1 MKARWSFRL
10 LALGVA
16 LRASAALA
24 DDTESLES
32 ALSQSVV
39 TTASTQAE
47 SASSAPATSSTL
59 TAEEI
64 QTYGIRSL
72 DEAIQF
78 LAVGLV
84 VSDPLRTPDLG
95 ARGVL
100 LPGDDG
106 KHFLLL
112 VDGHSINDP
121 LYGAARFD
129 QGAGIPIDVIDR
141 IEVIVGP
148 GSVLYGSNAMLGVIN
163 VITKLEKDYRGGHVF
178 GEYEWDRSARA
189 GAGAGFH
196 FDLFGE
202 RAELTAA
209 VEYYR
214 RFGPD
219 LSFDLQAPLA
229 SGVNGVTPTY
239 RRGGPADGIWGGEVK
254 DAYFADAP
262 MGTLRLR
269 VADFDFSVLASA
281 YRRGIPYTYGLVDV
295 DFDDRESYELD
306 RALRFDLKHYAAAS
320 AFLQLT
326 SRVYADGFDYQR
338 RVNRDALQGCFR
350 SSFQTC
356 QYYTAGRARWAGI
369 EERVSLNW
377 LKDSSLVTL
386 IGLDARM
393 RWVSAKEDARN
404 FDTGQ
409 PFTSST
415 GVVDASAGLLSPY
428 VQQTYKP
435 NLWLDLN
442 AGARLDVEERISPI
456 VSPRGA
462 VALRPFELTTTK
474 VVYSQAFR
482 APTWNETSV
491 GTIRQAR
498 STDLEP
504 ETVRSIEGS
513 VEQRFGTQRLMFG
526 VYRTWWENLVEARA
540 LTGAERGELQSRG
553 ELPISAVNVVQ
564 YRNVATLNNYGYNAS
579 FEGTLAG
586 GRLGYGVNA
595 TAAYARRDSGQGAQP
610 LPAAPAFFG
619 NARIAYKA
627 GGYAPTPALAASYM
641 NERLVDRPYL
651 AGWSNTPTAPALA
664 ELRATLTGL
673 VPGVRGL
680 GYRLSGTYATAS
692 DSAYTAGNVPEIINP
707 IDVPTLA
714 PIDQYSVFFGL
725 RYDFATGEAFAE
737 GEDSP

>member
-1 MKARWSFRL
+1 VKARWSSGLL
-10 LALGVA
+10 LASLG
-16 LRASAALA
+16 LSAPALA

-47 SASSAPATSSTL
+47 SASSAPATSSTI
-59 TAEEI
+59 TAEQLRI
-64 QTYGIRSL
+64 YGIRSI

-78 LAVGLV
+78 LALGVI

-112 VDGHSINDP
+112 VDGHSVNDP

-202 RAELTAA
+202 RAEITAA
-209 VEYYR
+209 VEYFR

-219 LSFDLQAPLA
+219 LSFDKQAPVF

-239 RRGGPADGIWGGEVK
+239 RRGGPADGIWGGKVS
-254 DAYFADAP
+254 DAYFAEAP
-262 MGTLRLR
+262 MGSLRLR
-269 VADFDFSVLASA
+269 VADFDISVLASA

-295 DFDDRESYELD
+295 DFDDDQSYELD
-306 RALRFDLKHYAAAS
+306 RALRFDIEHYAAAS

-326 SRVYADGFDYQR
+326 SRIYADGFDYQR

-350 SSFQTC
+350 SGFSTC

-369 EERVSLNW
+369 EERISLNW

-386 IGLDARM
+386 VGLDARM
-393 RWVSAKEDARN
+393 RWVSAKEDALN
-404 FDTGQ
+404 FDTGE

-415 GVVDASAGLLSPY
+415 GVVDARAGLLSPY
-428 VQQTYKP
+428 LQQTYKP

-442 AGARLDVEERISPI
+442 FGARLDVEERISPI

-462 VALRPFELTTTK
+462 LAIRPFELTTLK
-474 VVYSQAFR
+474 GVYSQAFR
-482 APTWNETSV
+482 APTWNETDV

-498 STDLEP
+498 AGSLEP
-504 ETVRSIEGS
+504 EVVRSLEGS
-513 VEQRFGTQRLMFG
+513 IEQRVATQRLMFG
-526 VYRTWWENLVEARA
+526 VFRTWWENLVEPRT

-553 ELPISAVNVVQ
+553 ELPINAVNVVQ

-579 FEGTLAG
+579 WDGTLAR
-586 GRLGYGVNA
+586 GRLSYGLNA
-595 TAAYARRDSGQGAQP
+595 TAAFARRESGQGSQL
-610 LPAAPAFFG
+610 LPAAPNFFG
-619 NARIAYKA
+619 NAHVAYVA
-627 GGYAPTPALAASYM
+627 GGYAPIPALAVSYM
-641 NERLVDRPYL
+641 NDRLIDRPYVS
-651 AGWSNTPTAPALA
+651 GFRSTPTAPPIA
-664 ELRATLTGL
+664 ELRATLSGRFPGLTGI
-673 VPGVRGL
+673 
-680 GYRLSGTYATAS
+680 GYRLSGTYATES
-692 DSAYTAGNVPEIINP
+692 HGAYTAGNIPEIISP
-707 IDVPTLA
+707 TTLPTLA
-714 PIDQYSVFFGL
+714 PVDQYSVFLGL
-725 RYDFATGEAFAE
+725 RYDFATGDGFSEPGGA
-737 GEDSP
+737 P